1 MLESL
6 IHSISFIPHF
16 SKVCFVTGYV
26 ELRILHIHNI
36 CIARSNLVSL
46 RNLDVHLLGQ
56 VQVIDEKRSMV
67 VLYILLHISPF
78 SFLLP
83 FFFET
88 RYEYYLSFVFFLGE
102 RSTCFVTTL
111 HGLELMDVYV
121 SDPIE
126 MNRSKFPWRH

>member
-1 MLESL
+1 M
-6 IHSISFIPHF
+6 
-16 SKVCFVTGYV
+16 
-26 ELRILHIHNI
+26 LHIHNI

-67 VLYILLHISPF
+67 VLYITLHISPF
-78 SFLLP
+78 L

-88 RYEYYLSFVFFLGE
+88 RYEYCSSFVFFLGE

-111 HGLELMDVYV
+111 HGLELMDVYMN
-121 SDPIE
+121 DPIE
-126 MNRSKFPWRH
+126 MNQSKLPWRH